1 MLMKYESCQP
11 YLENKLYSSQASW
24 VKYSITKIF
33 TAGVK
38 SIQCVES
45 INGVF
50 KKHVYHGTLLKEL
63 VKAVKCELEKEVY

>member
-1 MLMKYESCQP
+1 MRNTYSQVEFELRYQNMLMKYESCQP

-24 VKYSITKIF
+24 VKYSITKVF

-45 INGVF
+45 I
-50 KKHVYHGTLLKEL
+50 
-63 VKAVKCELEKEVY
+63 LEKEVY